1 MTQEKIQMEQG
12 KIYFI
17 SFGSSTQIVVRFK
30 SEETC
35 NYNFYD
41 HIHYWNSFE
50 TFHNREHVNYCV
62 KSGIEEIREATLP
75 EKHALIKFELEHH
88 CI

>member
-1 MTQEKIQMEQG
+1 MKKIEMEQG

-17 SFGSSTQIVVRFK
+17 SFGGSTQLVVRYK
-30 SEETC
+30 GDDTC

-41 HIHYWNSFE
+41 HLHYWNGFE
-50 TFHNREHVNYCV
+50 TFHKRDKVNYCV
-62 KSGIEEIREATLP
+62 KHGIEEIREATLP
-75 EKHALIKFELEHH
+75 EKHALLRFELEHN